1 MRKNN
6 FDLIRLFS
14 AIMVIF
20 THSFQ
25 VTTGVLTSEPLYL
38 ITNGQI
44 TFGRLAVAIFFI
56 ISGYLITQSYERSSD
71 VFTYFK
77 ARFLRI
83 FPGLIVAILLTIVF
97 CSLMSSSK
105 NYWNQKE
112 TYTYIRNIFLL
123 APQQE
128 ISGVFEENNLK
139 NIINGP
145 LWSLQYEFLCY
156 VMVAFLGRFKLLNTK
171 FIFVFYTLTFLA
183 YLFLPRLHEN
193 NAAEIFQ
200 YFFGGSLLYLSK
212 FKLNSTVFLY
222 IPILILLYFS
232 VQFGFFKSWLAFIG
246 TILIIELGKLK
257 NIINLEKI
265 GDFSY
270 GLYIYS
276 FPVQQ
281 IMAQILPNSKWYINF
296 ATSLAITLAISA
308 FSWHFVEKRAL
319 KYKNKISIKSKNLN
333 LV

>member
-1 MRKNN
+1 MRKNS
-6 FDLIRLFS
+6 FDLVRLFS

-25 VTTGVLTSEPLYL
+25 VTTGTLTSEPLYL

-44 TFGRLAVAIFFI
+44 TFGRLAVAIFFM
-56 ISGYLITQSYERSSD
+56 ISGYLITQSYERSNNLS
-71 VFTYFK
+71 TYFR
-77 ARFLRI
+77 ARVLRI
-83 FPGLIVAILLTIVF
+83 FPALIVAILLTIVF
-97 CSLMSSSK
+97 CSLISSSK

-112 TYTYIRNIFLL
+112 TYTYLRNIFLL

-128 ISGVFEENNLK
+128 ISGVFEKNHLM

-156 VMVAFLGRFKLLNTK
+156 IIVAFLGKFKLLNTK
-171 FIFVFYTLTFLA
+171 FIFAFYTLTFIA
-183 YLFLPRLHEN
+183 YFFIPRLHEN

-212 FKLNSTVFLY
+212 FKLKPTIFLY
-222 IPILILLYFS
+222 LPILILLYVS
-232 VQFGFFKSWLAFIG
+232 IQFGFFKSWLALIG
-246 TILIIELGKLK
+246 TILLIELGKSK

-276 FPVQQ
+276 FPIQQ
-281 IMAQILPNSKWYINF
+281 TMAQFLPNSNWYVNF
-296 ATSLAITLAISA
+296 IISLAITLAISA
-308 FSWHFVEKRAL
+308 FSWHFIEKKAL
-319 KYKNKISIKSKNLN
+319 KYKSKISIESKNLN
-333 LV
+333 LI